1 MRKDFDDDFSF
12 LDELEPVKRTKEKK
26 SGSGKKKT
34 RAVLNHK
41 EESKKTVKK
50 SSAKAVKGA
59 ERGKADKADEGH
71 KVCKAGKICESFRT
85 EAAQKEKRK
94 HSVDLL
100 GEPVRKRN
108 RNGSRRQD
116 RRIYRDTCADH
127 GNCYGKYLCLC
138 EKCR

>member
-50 SSAKAVKGA
+50 V
-59 ERGKADKADEGH
+59 
-71 KVCKAGKICESFRT
+71 V
-85 EAAQKEKRK
+85 
-94 HSVDLL
+94 
-100 GEPVRKRN
+100 PRKRP
-108 RNGSRRQD
+108 R
-116 RRIYRDTCADH
+116 
-127 GNCYGKYLCLC
+127 
-138 EKCR
+138 EKKQRV

>member
-50 SSAKAVKGA
+50 SSAKKKAEGEKAESIKAKQSKAPKGERLTKPMKAIKSVKP
-59 ERGKADKADEGH
+59 ERSVKASAPKRR
-71 KVCKAGKICESFRT
+71 K
-85 EAAQKEKRK
+85 KRK
-94 HSVDLL
+94 ENILL
-100 GEPVRKRN
+100 TVWESLYESGIEM
-108 RNGSRRQD
+108 G
-116 RRIYRDTCADH
+116 A
-127 GNCYGKYLCLC
+127 
-138 EKCR
+138 